1 MWIYHD
7 IFTAESI
14 LPFFREVTASK
25 FLDFDYTFN
34 FTDLGVQ
41 SALNNQLRPNGTSSR
56 IVWDFILVSTEGEI
70 VQKFPFMMLYDADF
84 SPSIND
90 GGFIL

>member
-1 MWIYHD
+1 M
-7 IFTAESI
+7 TESI

-34 FTDLGVQ
+34 FTDLRV
-41 SALNNQLRPNGTSSR
+41 NGTSSR

-70 VQKFPFMMLYDADF
+70 RLRC
-84 SPSIND
+84 
-90 GGFIL
+90 

>member
-34 FTDLGVQ
+34 FTDLGV
-41 SALNNQLRPNGTSSR
+41 NGTSSR

-70 VQKFPFMMLYDADF
+70 VQKLPFMMLYDADYF
-84 SPSIND
+84 PIAIN
-90 GGFIL
+90 